1 MRATGTFSTWISGWF
16 ANRLWF
22 TPWPVEESQAALA
35 RRAEW
40 LAETRPLVLP
50 VAGRPLAGF
59 VAGEG
64 PTVLLVHGWGERA
77 ATMAGFVRPL
87 VAAGHRV
94 VGVDLPGHGDS
105 PDGPTDLY
113 WLSSVLRSV
122 GDHLG
127 GLEAVISHSMGA
139 LATTVALQEG
149 LEVRAAALIAPAV
162 RLEHALEHFT
172 ELSRLSPKTVSGLQA
187 RIERRFGRAV
197 WQEMAGD
204 SIAKDLQV
212 PALIV
217 HDESDTQVAV
227 EDAIMLA
234 AAWPGARL
242 VTTQGLGHVRIVRD
256 QDVIDQVVEFL
267 RSRVPEPEAVTQS
280 ESFSGGTA

>member
-1 MRATGTFSTWISGWF
+1 MRATGTFSTWMSGWF

-22 TPWPVEESQAALA
+22 TPWPVEESQAAL
-35 RRAEW
+35 RRQAEW
-40 LAETRPLVLP
+40 LAKTRPLVLP
-50 VAGRPLAGF
+50 VSGRHLAGF

-87 VAAGHRV
+87 VATGHRV

-113 WLSSVLRSV
+113 WFSSVLRSV
-122 GDHLG
+122 ADHLG

-139 LATTVALQEG
+139 LATTVALRDG

-162 RLEHALEHFT
+162 RLEHALERFT
-172 ELSRLSPKTVSGLQA
+172 NLSRVHPKAVTGLQA
-187 RIERRFGRAV
+187 RIERRFGPEV
-197 WQEMAGD
+197 WQETAGD
-204 SIAKDLQV
+204 AIAKSLQV
-212 PALIV
+212 PALMV

-227 EDAIMLA
+227 EDAITLA

-256 QDVIDQVVEFL
+256 PDVVDQTVSFL
-267 RSRVPEPEAVTQS
+267 RSPGGEPAAAQS